1 MAIVKIH
8 YYNNDNK
15 YLKHKLHIII
25 DKFQKILVPKGKTST
40 FSTTKGTHNIRI
52 YYVFPNRYI
61 DTQIDIEDDENFYIY
76 RETSIRNNSTNKPGM
91 LYKVKN
97 EEEFQLIYKNYRK
110 FILTIL
116 AIGFLI
122 VLDTII
128 FY

>member
-8 YYNNDNK
+8 YYNNENN